1 MDQEMDSDAE
11 RQKPK
16 PKTKTAAFRRSQTSG
31 VGFDS
36 HRPLQLLPQHLLY
49 RFHCVP

>member
-1 MDQEMDSDAE
+1 MDSAAE

-16 PKTKTAAFRRSQTSG
+16 PKTKTVPFRHSQTSE

-36 HRPLQLLPQHLLY
+36 HRPLQIVAFTARSLSNGG
-49 RFHCVP
+49 RR